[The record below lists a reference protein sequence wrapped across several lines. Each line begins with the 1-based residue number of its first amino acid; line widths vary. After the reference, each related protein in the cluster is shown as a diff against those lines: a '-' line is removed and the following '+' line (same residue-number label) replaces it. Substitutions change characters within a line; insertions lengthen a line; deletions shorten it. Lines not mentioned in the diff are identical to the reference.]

1 MDSLFFRFLHH
12 ASIKLVTRMSKF
24 TKTEEAV
31 VQVID
36 AVAEPIAYFFLVF
49 LLIFLGWCTI
59 ELLDAVMT
67 AWSNYQGT

>member
-1 MDSLFFRFLHH
+1 
-12 ASIKLVTRMSKF
+12 MSKF

-67 AWSNYQGT
+67 AWSNYQSA